1 MLKAI
6 KSETPINSMYSLI
19 PTDKRNAFKRF
30 ASCFG
35 FTEERIKKILSE
47 EKNNNRTEAF
57 FDLLELPLKI
67 IRDMICKYVDLSLNL
82 HHEEGDSYTKR
93 G

>member
-1 MLKAI
+1 MRKKQMLKAI

-47 EKNNNRTEAF
+47 EK
-57 FDLLELPLKI
+57 K
-67 IRDMICKYVDLSLNL
+67 
-82 HHEEGDSYTKR
+82 
-93 G
+93 

>member
-1 MLKAI
+1 MRKKQMLKAI
-6 KSETPINSMYSLI
+6 KSETPINNMYSLI

-47 EKNNNRTEAF
+47 EK
-57 FDLLELPLKI
+57 I
-67 IRDMICKYVDLSLNL
+67 IIEQKRSLTCWN
-82 HHEEGDSYTKR
+82 YR
-93 G
+93 

>member
-1 MLKAI
+1 MRKKQMLKAI

-35 FTEERIKKILSE
+35 FTEERIKKIEQKRSLTCWNYRFYKFLSIQFSLILQE
-47 EKNNNRTEAF
+47 
-57 FDLLELPLKI
+57 LERI
-67 IRDMICKYVDLSLNL
+67 IYSQCL
-82 HHEEGDSYTKR
+82 
-93 G
+93 